1 VLAAFAHEW
10 AEVNEHTLAMIG
22 NLAAAVV
29 LAYVCF
35 WSRHI
40 MTHVREHVDVMVSLS
55 GPAVMMGSWFIVAR
69 ESTELMLMLMG
80 SYTEDPTGTLRGI
93 MLGVGTITVLA
104 VGFNYWIQK
113 LNVPRFFQISSWLFG
128 AMSMY
133 YLYEAVEK
141 IVDMLK

>member
-1 VLAAFAHEW
+1 
-10 AEVNEHTLAMIG
+10 
-22 NLAAAVV
+22 
-29 LAYVCF
+29 
-35 WSRHI
+35 
-40 MTHVREHVDVMVSLS
+40 MTHVREHVDVMVSMS

-93 MLGVGTITVLA
+93 MLGVGAITVLA

-113 LNVPRFFQISSWLFG
+113 LNVPRFFQLSSWFFG

-133 YLYEAVEK
+133 YLYQAAEK
-141 IVDMLK
+141 IIDMLK